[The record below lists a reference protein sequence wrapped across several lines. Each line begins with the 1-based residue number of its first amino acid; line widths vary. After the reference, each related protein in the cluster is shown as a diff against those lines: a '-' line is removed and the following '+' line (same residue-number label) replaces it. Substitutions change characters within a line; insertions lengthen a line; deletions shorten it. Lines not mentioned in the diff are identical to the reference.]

1 MSKPMLLDFNDFDC
15 CDQNDDETTLKHRN
29 DGHKIILSH
38 ASLPDDAVQN
48 LKAMPKMLAE
58 GGDAG
63 GKAPVPSQDN
73 SQGPSDMKRTLHDVG
88 TAASGGTNKPT
99 LDPRSWWADGG
110 KVDKKENTLD
120 YKEITNR
127 KKQMNHEEA
136 SKPPMPRKRFAEGGS
151 AGLPCLNPH
160 CKSHGRPHKNCLC
173 YGPGGPSSENYAE
186 GGEVE
191 PQIAYCAYG
200 FPHHAGCEFA
210 KGGKVEKKEGMSV
223 QGHDVRHGDMHMAK
237 EEAQGRAREER
248 HVRPQMQGL
257 AQGGNVQR
265 YADGTGNVED
275 IQMPEEQIQ
284 GQAPQAVPAQEQ
296 PYQPQTT
303 AFPEAAP
310 GAMQTVSPNNSMVQ
324 ADQQLAQEKSLGD
337 HEGDEDQKNAYDL
350 ANGHITPK
358 TYSDLYAD
366 KSTGGKMA
374 TLFGMLASGFGSG
387 LSHQPNAVLA
397 MMDNVLNKDFEA
409 RKESKKNQMN
419 LWDLNFRH
427 AQEQAQAHNLDMNS
441 NYVQEQTKDLADS
454 RTQTQMG
461 RAEYQKMADLV
472 NNMPDGPQKAAYS
485 QALSTAGQ
493 AMNSRNL
500 TIRQKLDA
508 LVRLQNRGHGLPD
521 NTSIF
526 NPHPSMIKPGA
537 PQGSAPGKGASAQP
551 QQRMGPDD
559 PKWGDND
566 VRANG
571 GEDEGDSRKNGGFMD
586 RINELGDRANKKMD
600 ARGMPQAT
608 AKDIPVPK
616 TNAPELIQPNMDEY
630 KRQSFLMN
638 QKDEK
643 GRPINPNI
651 MTDDEKP
658 RIIDALDG
666 VTKYNRAMS
675 EVHKQF
681 PVMWK
686 NAGAA
691 NDAIQWLGKQ
701 HLWGTSAPD
710 MSSWNDASRKY
721 WQAASAIKKVMGNAA
736 KGGPSEALY
745 DAIEKQLP
753 HNKSTGS
760 DYRRGID
767 NVGST
772 MRSTLDL
779 PLLQTRGM
787 IGKVPD

>member
-38 ASLPDDAVQN
+38 ASLPDDAVEN

-160 CKSHGRPHKNCLC
+160 CSSHGKPHQNCRC

-191 PQIAYCAYG
+191 PQVAYCAYG

-210 KGGKVEKKEGMSV
+210 KGGKVEKKEGISV
-223 QGHDVRHGDMHMAK
+223 QGHDVRHGDMGMAK

-265 YADGTGNVED
+265 YADGTPNVED

-366 KSTGGKMA
+366 KQTGGKIA

-387 LSHQPNAVLA
+387 LSHQPNAVLS
-397 MMDNVLNKDFEA
+397 MMDNALNKDFEA

-419 LWDLNFRH
+419 LWDLNYKH
-427 AQEQAQAHNLDMNS
+427 ALEQAQAHNTDVNS
-441 NYVQEQTKDLADS
+441 DYVKQQTADIADA
-454 RTQTQMG
+454 RYQMQQG
-461 RAEYQKMADLV
+461 RAEYQKMIDRANSL
-472 NNMPDGPQKAAYS
+472 PPGPQRDAAFN
-485 QALSTAGQ
+485 AAAIAGQ
-493 AMNSRNL
+493 ALEKRSL
-500 TIRQKLDA
+500 TIRDQLDSK
-508 LVRLQNRGHGLPD
+508 VRVLNQGKGLPEK
-521 NTSIF
+521 TSIF
-526 NPHPSMIKPGA
+526 NPHPSIMKPPSGGKSQGKDASKKDVEDPYQDHLLSPNANSAFTTLQYNPLYKDQLPAIAEQKQRADLADKAIDTIKENFPKLYKETGGA
-537 PQGSAPGKGASAQP
+537 GGYLRRQGHNLESIPYIGSAINSATNYATDTNENANYDSDYNNLVGA
-551 QQRMGPDD
+551 
-559 PKWGDND
+559 
-566 VRANG
+566 VRGALQGNVS
-571 GEDEGDSRKNGGFMD
+571 EDLLNKTVSDSRPETNDPDQLKQ
-586 RINELGDRANKKMD
+586 KKMQNMID
-600 ARGMPQAT
+600 FIRSH
-608 AKDIPVPK
+608 VK
-616 TNAPELIQPNMDEY
+616 TDMLPPHL
-630 KRQSFLMN
+630 LH
-638 QKDEK
+638 K
-643 GRPINPNI
+643 G
-651 MTDDEKP
+651 
-658 RIIDALDG
+658 
-666 VTKYNRAMS
+666 
-675 EVHKQF
+675 
-681 PVMWK
+681 
-686 NAGAA
+686 
-691 NDAIQWLGKQ
+691 
-701 HLWGTSAPD
+701 
-710 MSSWNDASRKY
+710 
-721 WQAASAIKKVMGNAA
+721 KK
-736 KGGPSEALY
+736 K
-745 DAIEKQLP
+745 
-753 HNKSTGS
+753 
-760 DYRRGID
+760 
-767 NVGST
+767 
-772 MRSTLDL
+772 
-779 PLLQTRGM
+779 
-787 IGKVPD
+787 